1 MLRASLVLA
10 AARLAAAAPMNVLYL
25 LSDDMRADIG
35 AYGLPT
41 VTPHLDAL
49 AATGLRFTHAFCQVS
64 VCSPSRQSFLTGR
77 RPDRSQV
84 WNFIDAN
91 PIDAPATPRLF
102 RDAGYLTLGA
112 GKGFHENAGC
122 WNAANVW
129 SNRTAGK
136 AAGAPWCTPYST
148 NTCPP
153 SAHASEGGGH
163 CVVTAAEELA
173 LYDYTLRVQALAD
186 LSAAAANLAA
196 TGQPFF
202 QLVGFRDPHAPWAA
216 PQRMYDL
223 YNESAIKGP
232 AHPVIG
238 EGTPLIA
245 WSDQLSVQLANGT
258 AFPFSPT
265 HAVPDFV
272 QRDQRHAYYAA
283 VSYVDEHVGA
293 ILAALE
299 EKGLANS
306 TIVVFHAD
314 HGYQVRRRR
323 ARARSAPRVLP
334 APRRARAVCAQLT
347 AAPSP
352 LHQLGEHGMWEK
364 KSNWDLAVRVPLIV
378 RVPGRAAAAGAVTR
392 SFVDLVDVMPT
403 LAALAGLP
411 PPAGIDGDDMSALF
425 DAPATV
431 LKTEA
436 FHQYPACGMAG
447 VLNRTRDSCNNTP
460 RTQFD
465 FMGYSMRNA
474 DWRYT
479 VWLPWRNETLT
490 AEWDAPA
497 GAWAEELYAHTGDES
512 TSMDAWENVNAAAA
526 SPAVA
531 AALRARVRAFFD
543 HAW

>member
-1 MLRASLVLA
+1 MRA
-10 AARLAAAAPMNVLYL
+10 AAVAAALGAAHASSAPTRPNVLYI

-41 VTPHLDAL
+41 VTPHLDGL

-77 RPDRSQV
+77 RPDRSMV

-91 PIDAPATPRLF
+91 PLDARATPRLF
-102 RDAGYLTLGA
+102 RDAGYLTIGA

-129 SNRTAGK
+129 SNKSG
-136 AAGAPWCTPYST
+136 GAPWCTPYGT
-148 NTCPP
+148 NECPKA
-153 SAHASEGGGH
+153 AHATEGGGH
-163 CVVTAAEELA
+163 CAVTAAEELA
-173 LYDYTLRVQALAD
+173 LYDYTLRLQALAD
-186 LSAAAANLAA
+186 LRAAAANLAA

-216 PQRMYDL
+216 PERMYAL

-283 VSYVDEHVGA
+283 VSYVDEHVGVL
-293 ILAALE
+293 LAALE
-299 EKGLANS
+299 AAGLANN

-314 HGYQVRRRR
+314 HGY
-323 ARARSAPRVLP
+323 
-334 APRRARAVCAQLT
+334 
-347 AAPSP
+347 
-352 LHQLGEHGMWEK
+352 QLGEHGMWEK

-378 RVPGRAAAAGAVTR
+378 RVPGRAAAVGAVTR

-403 LAALAGLP
+403 LAALAGLS
-411 PPAGIDGDDMSALF
+411 PPAGIDGTDQSALF
-425 DAPATV
+425 DAPAAV
-431 LKTEA
+431 LKSEA
-436 FHQYPACGMAG
+436 FHQYPACGMGG
-447 VLNRTRDSCNNTP
+447 VLNTTRDSCNNTP

-479 VWLPWRNETLT
+479 LWLPWRNATLT
-490 AEWDAPA
+490 ADWDAPP
-497 GAWAEELYAHTGDES
+497 GAWAEELYAHTGDDS
-512 TSMDAWENVNAAAA
+512 TSMDAWENVNSAAAT
-526 SPAVA
+526 PAVA
-531 AALRARVRAFFD
+531 KALRARLRAFFD
-543 HAW
+543 RAW